1 MDVRLQLQHVYFQ
14 KYGNTI
20 CLFVH
25 NPNTNKTVHKSIKAL
40 CGHGIK
46 TDCCFWDKDKHRF
59 KEYSDKKGKYRIKT
73 AFDDNIHLT
82 NLQATIKGVLDSTPC
97 YTPDDLYTVY
107 NASLGI

>member
-1 MDVRLQLQHVYFQ
+1 MDVRLQPHHVYFQ

-46 TDCCFWDKDKHRF
+46 TDCCFWDKDNHRF
-59 KEYSDKKGKYRIKT
+59 KEYSDKKVS
-73 AFDDNIHLT
+73 A
-82 NLQATIKGVLDSTPC
+82 VLKQHTP
-97 YTPDDLYTVY
+97 TTH
-107 NASLGI
+107 A